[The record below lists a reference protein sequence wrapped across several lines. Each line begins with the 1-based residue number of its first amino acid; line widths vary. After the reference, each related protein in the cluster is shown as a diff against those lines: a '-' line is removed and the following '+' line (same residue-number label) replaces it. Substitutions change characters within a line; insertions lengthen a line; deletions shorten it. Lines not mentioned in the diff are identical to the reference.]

1 MNKKMK
7 KNRPVMID
15 ETAQTRLAWISKVS
29 GRSRKILFMEEIIE
43 EMTSLACMYDKAYLK
58 IESSVL
64 ASEVRIVVMG
74 YGKKIKAGSFRVGSE
89 TSESKI
95 NRLIAQELGE
105 S

>member
-29 GRSRKILFMEEIIE
+29 GRSRKSILEEIIE

-74 YGKKIKAGSFRVGSE
+74 YGKKIKAGSFRVG
-89 TSESKI
+89 
-95 NRLIAQELGE
+95 
-105 S
+105 

>member
-29 GRSRKILFMEEIIE
+29 GRSRKSILEEIIE